1 MRLAALILTA
11 TVLAL
16 PANPALADI
25 TGRPRIIDGD
35 TIEIGRQ
42 RIRLFGIDAPEGRQ
56 RCTANG
62 KPWRCGQQS
71 TFALAGL
78 IGKAWVRCNER
89 DRDRYKRI
97 VAVCY
102 LGKKDINA
110 WMVRNGWA
118 VDYRRYSKGA
128 YSAEQMQARR
138 AQLGIWQGE
147 FIAPWDWRRGKRLT
161 VAKDKDK
168 DKDKAACLIKGNIS
182 RSGRIYHMPGGQ
194 YYKRTR
200 VTTSKGE
207 RWFCS
212 EAEARAAGWRRSKR

>member
-1 MRLAALILTA
+1 MRLTALLLAAILVALTSYPS
-11 TVLAL
+11 LAEL
-16 PANPALADI
+16 

-35 TIEIGRQ
+35 TIEIRQQ
-42 RIRLFGIDAPEGRQ
+42 RIRLFGIDAPEGKQ
-56 RCTANG
+56 RCKMNG
-62 KPWRCGQQS
+62 KPWHCGQQS
-71 TFALAGL
+71 TFALAEF
-78 IGKAWVRCNER
+78 IGKAWVRCHEK

-128 YSAEQMQARR
+128 YRAEQLHAERGK
-138 AQLGIWQGE
+138 LGIWRGD
-147 FIAPWDWRRGKRLT
+147 FIAPWDWRHGKRLT
-161 VAKDKDK
+161 SESDNNRGR
-168 DKDKAACLIKGNIS
+168 CLIKGNIS
-182 RSGRIYHMPGGQ
+182 RSGKRIYHVPGGAFHE
-194 YYKRTR
+194 RTR
-200 VTTSKGE
+200 ITTSKGE